1 MEEIKL
7 ADLDNIGAFF
17 EQIGTISQ
25 SASPTEESHTD
36 PIDVK
41 NFIEWCNKPCNPCE
55 ILESYYKKPEY
66 RKKCNSGPTYK
77 LANTVRKLNELNED
91 KLKEMKSALEEGRWT
106 EWCKDSDITALKDDA
121 AFYLVL
127 KCHTDDR
134 HHYHFHFDKD
144 AVAEVDA
151 FDPFTEVNG
160 EEVLDQQWHVLI
172 SLLAYLDIAHALR
185 NYQHEYH
192 CLCPHLNKC
201 DKCDKCDKENFAKRH
216 LRLEWKKSRKET
228 PRILQV
234 GTVSR
239 DKKSFEPIKDKGPYF
254 AVPMMDLIENA
265 LTGKIASAS
274 LH

>member
-1 MEEIKL
+1 MNEIKF

-17 EQIGTISQ
+17 ERIGTIPQ
-25 SASPTEESHTD
+25 SASPTEEFHTN

-66 RKKCNSGPTYK
+66 RKKCNSGSTYK

-172 SLLAYLDIAHALR
+172 SLLAYLDIAHALSSKR
-185 NYQHEYH
+185 HEYH
-192 CLCPHLNKC
+192 ALYPYLCTY
-201 DKCDKCDKENFAKRH
+201 DKGDFTKRYLRLGWEKWGDTYRRILDVVKLSQDKESAERIG
-216 LRLEWKKSRKET
+216 SRAYDA
-228 PRILQV
+228 R
-234 GTVSR
+234 
-239 DKKSFEPIKDKGPYF
+239 
-254 AVPMMDLIENA
+254 PMMDWIENA

>member
-7 ADLDNIGAFF
+7 ADLDNIGVFF
-17 EQIGTISQ
+17 EDIGTISQ
-25 SASPTEESHTD
+25 SASPTEEFHTD
-36 PIDVK
+36 PIIDVK

-66 RKKCNSGPTYK
+66 RKKCKSGPAYT

-106 EWCKDSDITALKDDA
+106 EWCKDSGITALKDDA

-144 AVAEVDA
+144 AVAELDA

-160 EEVLDQQWHVLI
+160 KQVLDQQWHVLI
-172 SLLAYLDIAHALR
+172 SLLAYLDIAHALSSKR
-185 NYQHEYH
+185 HEYH
-192 CLCPHLNKC
+192 ALYPYLCTY
-201 DKCDKCDKENFAKRH
+201 DKGDFTKRYLRLGWEKWGDTYRRILDVVKLSQDKESAERIG
-216 LRLEWKKSRKET
+216 SRAYDA
-228 PRILQV
+228 R
-234 GTVSR
+234 
-239 DKKSFEPIKDKGPYF
+239 
-254 AVPMMDLIENA
+254 PMMDWIENA
-265 LTGKIASAS
+265 LTGKMASAS
-274 LH
+274 S